1 MAVTVRV
8 ESVAKDI
15 DVLVGGLKGQDA
27 SELLAEFAAAE
38 IEDAKATNAGVL
50 GRVPPYKVFV
60 DGKQGAPLQ
69 SVRPDGVIVADF
81 QLVSDVLIWISQQ
94 LAMFS
99 PVKTGTY
106 KRSHVLFADGVEA
119 DPTAVV
125 PAAAEYVFMNSV
137 PYARKVERGSSSQA
151 PNGVY
156 EAVSV
161 LARQRFK
168 NLARITYGFRTAMSG
183 SLIRGSQ
190 GDRASNRNPAII
202 VRTDA

>member
-1 MAVTVRV
+1 MAVTVRI
-8 ESVAKDI
+8 EPIAKDI
-15 DVLVGGLKGQDA
+15 EVLIGGLKGADA
-27 SELLAEFAAAE
+27 SRLLAAFAADEIAE
-38 IEDAKATNAGVL
+38 AKDTNASVL
-50 GRVPPYKVFV
+50 GRVPPFKIYV
-60 DGKQGAPLQ
+60 DGKQGAPLE
-69 SVRPDGVIVADF
+69 SVRPDGVIVVDF
-81 QLVSDVLIWISQQ
+81 ELVSDVLIWISQQ
-94 LAMFS
+94 LATFS

-106 KRSHVLFADGVEA
+106 KRSHVLFADGVEV

-125 PAAAEYVFMNSV
+125 PAAEEYVFMNSV

-168 NLARITYGFRTAMSG
+168 NLARITYGFRTAISG
-183 SLIRGSQ
+183 SLIGGGQ

-202 VRTDA
+202 VRTNA